1 VSPGTLPSVT
11 TPVIEYSGTH
21 KFGIPPDEL
30 WTQIGRTDRFVT
42 WWGWLE
48 EFRTDDRGVDNLD
61 SRAGKTNGD
70 GLQAGTVLR
79 GVVAPPVPY
88 RMRVEVEILRV
99 SPPSEV
105 EAAVHGD
112 LEGRAR
118 LSVHP
123 AGTGSTVDIHWKVEM
138 MQRPM
143 RIACRFGYPLL
154 KWGHD
159 RVVEL
164 TVSSFRRHVENEWR
178 AGISGQP
185 CDSQA
190 GGEQDD

>member
-1 VSPGTLPSVT
+1 M
-11 TPVIEYSGTH
+11 
-21 KFGIPPDEL
+21 
-30 WTQIGRTDRFVT
+30 
-42 WWGWLE
+42 
-48 EFRTDDRGVDNLD
+48 
-61 SRAGKTNGD
+61 
-70 GLQAGTVLR
+70 LR

-88 RMRVEVEILRV
+88 RMRVEVDILRV
-99 SPPSEV
+99 SPPVEV

-123 AGTGSTVDIHWKVEM
+123 AGTGWTESTIDIGWEVEM

-159 RVVEL
+159 RVIEM
-164 TVSSFRRHVENEWR
+164 TVSSFRRHVESEWR
-178 AGISGQP
+178 AGILRSVLRQQGRQP
-185 CDSQA
+185 ARRLTRTSPRALAREA
-190 GGEQDD
+190 GSRIGRLSL

>member
-1 VSPGTLPSVT
+1 MSPGTLASVT

-30 WTQIGRTDRFVT
+30 WAQIGRTDRFVT

-48 EFRTDDRGVDNLD
+48 EFRTDDRGVDRGVDNLD

-123 AGTGSTVDIHWKVEM
+123 AGH
-138 MQRPM
+138 
-143 RIACRFGYPLL
+143 RIDRRYPLE
-154 KWGHD
+154 GRDDAATDED
-159 RVVEL
+159 RL
-164 TVSSFRRHVENEWR
+164 PIRLP
-178 AGISGQP
+178 A
-185 CDSQA
+185 SQV
-190 GGEQDD
+190 GT

>member
-1 VSPGTLPSVT
+1 VT
-11 TPVIEYSGTH
+11 SPVIGYSATH
-21 KFGIPPDEL
+21 KFRIPPDQL
-30 WTQIGRTDRFVT
+30 WIAIGRTDRFGS

-48 EFRTDDRGVDNLD
+48 EFRTEKPIGDNPTGANV
-61 SRAGKTNGD
+61 SGEETG
-70 GLQAGTVLR
+70 GLQAGSVLR

-88 RMRVEVEILRV
+88 RMRVEVDILRV
-99 SPPSEV
+99 LPPVEV

-118 LSVHP
+118 LSIHP
-123 AGTGSTVDIHWKVEM
+123 AGTGSNDSTIDISWEVEM

-159 RVVEL
+159 RVIEM
-164 TVSSFRRHVENEWR
+164 TVSSFRRQVESEWR
-178 AGISGQP
+178 AELSGQSR
-185 CDSQA
+185 DSKT
-190 GGEQDD
+190 GGQQDD